1 MAFSNL
7 LPQGACLSG
16 RGILISMAILRKI
29 KKEETDK
36 DAPTQGRSP
45 DQSVGKSKPAHFG
58 LVPHIT
64 EKATFLGEKNAY
76 VFKIK
81 PEFNK
86 IMVRQAVKKQYN
98 VEPTKVRIINI
109 PGKMVFIRRRRAQ
122 KAGYKKAVVYLKK
135 GDKISL

>member
-1 MAFSNL
+1 
-7 LPQGACLSG
+7 
-16 RGILISMAILRKI
+16 MAILRKV
-29 KKEETDK
+29 KKEETEK
-36 DAPTQGRSP
+36 EAPTQSRSP
-45 DQSVGKSKPAHFG
+45 DQSVGKSKTVISV

-76 VFKIK
+76 VFKVE

-86 IMVRQAVKKQYN
+86 IMIKQAVKKQYN
-98 VEPTKVRIINI
+98 VEPAKVRIINI

>member
-1 MAFSNL
+1 
-7 LPQGACLSG
+7 
-16 RGILISMAILRKI
+16 MAISRKI
-29 KKEETDK
+29 KKEENK
-36 DAPTQGRSP
+36 KEAPTQSRSP
-45 DQSVGKSKPAHFG
+45 DRSVGKSKTAVSV

-76 VFKIK
+76 VFKVE

-86 IMVRQAVKKQYN
+86 IMIRQAVKKQYN
-98 VEPTKVRIINI
+98 VEPAKVRIINI

-135 GDKISL
+135 GDKITA

>member
-1 MAFSNL
+1 
-7 LPQGACLSG
+7 
-16 RGILISMAILRKI
+16 MAILRKA
-29 KKEETDK
+29 T
-36 DAPTQGRSP
+36 PTQSRSP
-45 DQSVGKSKPAHFG
+45 DQSVGEKNKEAVSV
-58 LVPHIT
+58 LIPHIT

-76 VFKIK
+76 VFKVE

-86 IMVRQAVKKQYN
+86 IMIRQAVKKQYN
-98 VEPTKVRIINI
+98 VEPAKVRIINI

>member
-1 MAFSNL
+1 
-7 LPQGACLSG
+7 
-16 RGILISMAILRKI
+16 MAISRKI
-29 KKEETDK
+29 KKEETEK
-36 DAPTQGRSP
+36 K
-45 DQSVGKSKPAHFG
+45 VSKKTDVSENKTVSFG

-76 VFKIK
+76 VFKIE

-109 PGKMVFIRRRRAQ
+109 PGKTVFIRRRQAQ
-122 KAGYKKAVVYLKK
+122 KSGYKKAIVYLKK

>member
-1 MAFSNL
+1 
-7 LPQGACLSG
+7 
-16 RGILISMAILRKI
+16 MAILRKI
-29 KKEETDK
+29 T
-36 DAPTQGRSP
+36 PTPRPDRSGGEGRSP
-45 DQSVGKSKPAHFG
+45 DQSVGEKSKLAVSG

-76 VFKIK
+76 VFKVE

-135 GDKISL
+135 GDKITV

>member
-1 MAFSNL
+1 MAF
-7 LPQGACLSG
+7 
-16 RGILISMAILRKI
+16 LRKI
-29 KKEETDK
+29 KKEETK
-36 DAPTQGRSP
+36 EIPKAKKKVSK
-45 DQSVGKSKPAHFG
+45 KSEVSEKKTASFG

-76 VFKIK
+76 VFKVK

-109 PGKMVFIRRRRAQ
+109 PGKTVFIRRRQAQ
-122 KAGYKKAVVYLKK
+122 KAGYKKAIVFLKK
-135 GDKISL
+135 GEKIAF

>member
-1 MAFSNL
+1 
-7 LPQGACLSG
+7 
-16 RGILISMAILRKI
+16 MAILRKV
-29 KKEETDK
+29 KKEETK
-36 DAPTQGRSP
+36 KEQVSENK
-45 DQSVGKSKPAHFG
+45 QVSFG

-76 VFKIK
+76 VFKVE

-109 PGKMVFIRRRRAQ
+109 PGKLVFIRRRQAQ
-122 KAGYKKAVVYLKK
+122 KTGYKKAVVYLKK
-135 GDKISL
+135 GDKITT